1 MNKKIILFFQLVLI
15 LIFFYTIINKYMSEE
30 NKKKIVLNRLNLMK
44 NIETKIENLPIL
56 KNDTENII
64 EYNNDYNFD
73 NSIKKRSFWD
83 LIKR

>member
-15 LIFFYTIINKYMSEE
+15 LTFFYTIINKYMSEE

>member
-1 MNKKIILFFQLVLI
+1 
-15 LIFFYTIINKYMSEE
+15 
-30 NKKKIVLNRLNLMK
+30 MK

-73 NSIKKRSFWD
+73 NSIKKEVFG
-83 LIKR
+83 I

>member
-44 NIETKIENLPIL
+44 NIETKIDNLPIL
-56 KNDTENII
+56 KSDTENII
-64 EYNNDYNFD
+64 EYNKDYNFE

-83 LIKR
+83 LIKK